1 MAGFC
6 HIVNF
11 GLRTL
16 VEEKKR
22 KKKVK
27 RKRGRKGQY
36 FFFFEIFFDNC
47 ILVTLTFYLQE
58 FIWAA

>member
-11 GLRTL
+11 VLRTL

-22 KKKVK
+22 KKNVK
-27 RKRGRKGQY
+27 RKRGKKGS
-36 FFFFEIFFDNC
+36 IFY
-47 ILVTLTFYLQE
+47 FYL
-58 FIWAA
+58 FF

>member
-11 GLRTL
+11 VLRTL

-22 KKKVK
+22 KKKCEEEE
-27 RKRGRKGQY
+27 RKKGSIFY
-36 FFFFEIFFDNC
+36 FLFFFKYNC

-58 FIWAA
+58 FVWAA